1 MSQVVNAITAIQGD
15 RRRLKQTKL
24 FQDVFSVRED
34 IAEVQAMTQT
44 QYRIGVTL
52 GSQCWVDNLEKIKS
66 DNALELAVQRTK
78 RQVIEAIFGEFRIDF
93 RNIER
98 AMYDSDIETAR
109 VMLHEMEKKMFEATP
124 D

>member
-1 MSQVVNAITAIQGD
+1 MSQVVNAITAIKGD
-15 RRRLKQTKL
+15 RRRLKHTRL

-44 QYRIGVTL
+44 QYRVGVTL
-52 GSQCWVDNLEKIKS
+52 GSQCWVDDLEQIKN
-66 DNALELAVQRTK
+66 DNAIELAVQRTK
-78 RQVIEAIFGEFRIDF
+78 RQVIEAIFGEFREDF

-98 AMYDSDIETAR
+98 SLYDSDIETAR
-109 VMLHEMEKKMFEATP
+109 VQLHEMEKKMFDVTL

>member
-1 MSQVVNAITAIQGD
+1 MSQVVNAITADKSD

-24 FQDVFSVRED
+24 FQDVFSVKED
-34 IAEVQAMTQT
+34 ISEIRPMIET
-44 QYRIGVTL
+44 QYRIGITL
-52 GSQCWVDNLEKIKS
+52 GSQCWVDEISQMKN
-66 DNALELAVQRTK
+66 DNALTFAIERTK
-78 RQVIEAIFGEFRIDF
+78 RQVIEAIFGEFRMDF

-109 VMLHEMEKKMFEATP
+109 VMLHEMEKKMFEVTP

>member
-1 MSQVVNAITAIQGD
+1 MSQVVNAIMADKGN
-15 RRRLKQTKL
+15 RHRLKQTKL

-52 GSQCWVDNLEKIKS
+52 GSQCWVDNIEKIKS

-109 VMLHEMEKKMFEATP
+109 VMLHEMEKKMFDVTL

>member
-1 MSQVVNAITAIQGD
+1 MSQVVNAITAIKGD

-44 QYRIGVTL
+44 QYRVGITL
-52 GSQCWVDNLEKIKS
+52 GSQCWVDDLEQIKN
-66 DNALELAVQRTK
+66 DNAIELAIQRTK
-78 RQVIEAIFGEFRIDF
+78 RQVIEAIFGEFREDF

-98 AMYDSDIETAR
+98 SLYDSDVETAR
-109 VMLHEMEKKMFEATP
+109 VQLHEMEKKMFDVTL